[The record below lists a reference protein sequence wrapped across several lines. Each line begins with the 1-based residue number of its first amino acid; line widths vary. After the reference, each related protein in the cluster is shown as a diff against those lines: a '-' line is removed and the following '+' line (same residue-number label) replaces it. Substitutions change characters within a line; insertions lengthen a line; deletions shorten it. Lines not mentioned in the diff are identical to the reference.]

1 MIVTWKPFLLSAMYS
16 TRRIIQP
23 ASRTCNHMTID
34 NEDDDDG
41 DDNNDYRMDL
51 KLKILI
57 LIKLYISEFHFWPSV
72 QELFACI

>member
-1 MIVTWKPFLLSAMYS
+1 MLSLLNYDDAG
-16 TRRIIQP
+16 I
-23 ASRTCNHMTID
+23 N
-34 NEDDDDG
+34 DDDG